1 MSTLN
6 FKRQLLATGEI
17 DNNLHYGP
25 FAESWWH
32 FLNTKNNEINNK
44 QICFPIRINMRIRI
58 ILSDKEFI
66 IRVIVHNT
74 KENNLKPGYV
84 CESDVDSKIYASA
97 SELVN
102 ETYKKYFK
110 GGARSSG
117 TNVLGFDDE
126 KMVEQLQVDVSFFPF
141 KIVTNGIT
149 VFVASIGS
157 SDQEE
162 LNFAGSGY
170 RSSFHHRYLGNW
182 SLICQS
188 IIDAEKCQID
198 IYSHGKLICTH
209 IGSTPADVWNRL
221 SILSKLNRKELFGLS
236 DPIVIQEI
244 KNYINKPCCTLSDWY
259 DVDKMTLAFEK
270 CLKRKIATSDLNWH
284 QFFIGWKQLSTN
296 IIELT
301 THLSTIYPPDFE
313 ITDIVLGA
321 WKRMLQNVGCTNITP
336 YEKKISKVSI

>member
-17 DNNLHYGP
+17 DNDLHYGP
-25 FAESWWH
+25 FAESWWY
-32 FLNTKNNEINNK
+32 FLNTKNNKINNK
-44 QICFPIRINMRIRI
+44 QICFPIRINMRIRV
-58 ILSDKEFI
+58 ILSDEEFI

-74 KENNLKPGYV
+74 KENNPKPGYV

-110 GGARSSG
+110 GGARFSG
-117 TNVLGFDDE
+117 PNVLGFDDE

-141 KIVTNGIT
+141 NIVTNNIT
-149 VFVASIGS
+149 VFIASIGS

-170 RSSFHHRYLGNW
+170 RSSFHHRYLGNQ

-188 IIDAEKCQID
+188 ITDTEKFQID
-198 IYSHGKLICTH
+198 IYFQGKLLCTH
-209 IGSTPADVWNRL
+209 IGSTPTDVWNRL
-221 SILSKLNRKELFGLS
+221 NILSKLDRKELFGLS

-244 KNYINKPCCTLSDWY
+244 KNYINRPCCSLSDW
-259 DVDKMTLAFEK
+259 DNVDKMTLAFKK
-270 CLKRKIATSDLNWH
+270 CLKKKVVTSNLNWY

-301 THLSTIYPPDFE
+301 THLATIYPPDFE
-313 ITDIVLGA
+313 ITDIMLGA
-321 WKRMLQNVGCTNITP
+321 WKRMLRNVGCTNITP
-336 YEKKISKVSI
+336 YEKNISKVSI